1 MADLARAETRARRR
15 PHAYQPTPAPRAPRA
30 AGGIDVT
37 RSGAVPL
44 RGCPVATP
52 AVPVAIAPAVP
63 GAAVPVAITPAVPGV
78 TAARVAGR
86 PGTAAA
92 GVSGRSAAAGVAGRS
107 RAARVA
113 GRAR

>member
-1 MADLARAETRARRR
+1 MADLACAETRARRR
-15 PHAYQPTPAPRAPRA
+15 LHAYQPTPAPRAPYA

-44 RGCPVATP
+44 RGRPVGAA

-63 GAAVPVAITPAVPGV
+63 GVPAAGIAGRPGA

-86 PGTAAA
+86 
-92 GVSGRSAAAGVAGRS
+92 SA
-107 RAARVA
+107 AARVA
-113 GRAR
+113 GRSAAARV